1 MKPSKVI
8 LKCLLR
14 KKQSPIYQAFQSL
27 HVGISE
33 PILKNV
39 FDEISNKFGIKAAEE
54 IIGKA
59 CSTRKGHSQY
69 AVHSNL
75 AVTLLSPSGAL

>member
-1 MKPSKVI
+1 MPTE
-8 LKCLLR
+8 
-14 KKQSPIYQAFQSL
+14 KKTIPD
-27 HVGISE
+27 ISSVSIFARRYIE
-33 PILKNV
+33 AAVLKNV

-59 CSTRKGHSQY
+59 CSTRKGHSQN

-75 AVTLLSPSGAL
+75 TVTLLSPSGAL